1 MKRLP
6 ILLLSLLLFLCWEA
20 KSQEE
25 TSVEDAYAEF
35 WADLTLTKMFK
46 PKWTAGGDFGYRTT
60 LGNNIYRLLYLRPN
74 IKYQFRPHLSALLGL
89 GSFNTLGS
97 EISNTYEIRIYQDL
111 NISWPELKW
120 ASFFHR
126 IRLEQRFFTYQS
138 DDLPNDFNVR
148 GRYQIGFKTNQFSIF
163 GSEKDYRAI
172 VSFEPFFPLGEEV
185 VEIFANST
193 RFTGGLAYQVSEQ
206 FRIQLDIIAQRSK
219 VFADENFQ
227 SAEFIIRFRL
237 FQGL

>member
-1 MKRLP
+1 MKRFS
-6 ILLLSLLLFLCWEA
+6 IFIIFLLFILSWEA
-20 KSQEE
+20 KAQDE

-35 WADLTLTKMFK
+35 WTDLTLTKKIK
-46 PKWTAGGDFGYRTT
+46 PKWTAGGDFGYRTS
-60 LGNNIYRLLYLRPN
+60 LGNSIYRLLYIRPN
-74 IKYQFRPHLSALLGL
+74 IKYQIRPHLSAMVGL
-89 GSFNTLGS
+89 GSFNTIGS
-97 EISNTYEIRIYQDL
+97 EISNTYEFRIYQDL

-126 IRLEQRFFTYQS
+126 IRLEQRFFKYQS
-138 DDLPNDFNVR
+138 DELPEDFNVR
-148 GRYQIGFKTNQFSIF
+148 GRYQIGLKTNQFSIF

-193 RFTGGLAYQVSEQ
+193 RFTSGLAYQVSEK

-219 VFADENFQ
+219 VFSDQDFQ
-227 SAEFIIRFRL
+227 SAEFIFRFRL